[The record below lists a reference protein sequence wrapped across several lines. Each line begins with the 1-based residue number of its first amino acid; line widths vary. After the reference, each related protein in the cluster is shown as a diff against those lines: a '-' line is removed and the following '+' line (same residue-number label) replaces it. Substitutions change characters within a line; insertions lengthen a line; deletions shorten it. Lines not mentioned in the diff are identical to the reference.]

1 MSHGRRGDKIEV
13 GIFDGRSGRPCFTAY
28 GLFVH
33 GRDSCHVDVEE
44 KRERWDRDRKR
55 ERERAERKWRN
66 VPQGLGLPPGRYLEL
81 STRKSLVGVCVLTK
95 SKNSH
100 VPPVNSFV
108 AAEG

>member
-1 MSHGRRGDKIEV
+1 MNVLGGHVSPHTASSSMVAILVMLMSRRKERDGIE
-13 GIFDGRSGRPCFTAY
+13 I
-28 GLFVH
+28 
-33 GRDSCHVDVEE
+33 E
-44 KRERWDRDRKR
+44 RER

>member
-1 MSHGRRGDKIEV
+1 MDVLGGHVSPHTASSSMVAILVMLMSRRK
-13 GIFDGRSGRPCFTAY
+13 
-28 GLFVH
+28 
-33 GRDSCHVDVEE
+33 
-44 KRERWDRDRKR
+44 ERDRDRKR

>member
-1 MSHGRRGDKIEV
+1 MDVLGGHVSPHTASSSMVAILVMLMSRRKERDGIE
-13 GIFDGRSGRPCFTAY
+13 I
-28 GLFVH
+28 
-33 GRDSCHVDVEE
+33 E
-44 KRERWDRDRKR
+44 R